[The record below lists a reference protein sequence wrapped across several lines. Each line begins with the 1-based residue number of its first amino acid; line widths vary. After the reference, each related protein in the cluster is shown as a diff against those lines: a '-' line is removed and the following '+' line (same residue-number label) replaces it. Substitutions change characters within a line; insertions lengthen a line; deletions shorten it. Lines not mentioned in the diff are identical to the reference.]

1 MIANEGHD
9 NWITVTILLAKR
21 AGYIVT
27 ERAGISLSQYRL
39 LLRLLAANNANG
51 QTAKAL
57 SEELGLSPSSVTS
70 ALNDLESLGAAQRRE
85 DGRDRRVVRVS
96 ITDSGADLIAKV
108 DPALCQLAHEFW
120 SVYDDN
126 ELAMTKRDSA
136 STVLER
142 RLGYMKIDGISVE
155 NAYIDSSLVTLA
167 SLNAH
172 MRRANI
178 SLNEYRVLHLLSR
191 YEQGLRVKDLSRR
204 LLLRSN
210 EVCVAASKLEEHGR
224 LERVKL
230 PSDRRAT
237 CFTITERG
245 TEKLRKMTPAIIDSL
260 QNDITEL
267 SENAFDLYDSI
278 ANKILAQYRQSHLLE

>member
-70 ALNDLESLGAAQRRE
+70 ALNDLESLGASQRRE

-210 EVCVAASKLEEHGR
+210 EVCVAASKLEEHDR

-245 TEKLRKMTPAIIDSL
+245 TEKLGKMTPAIIDSL

>member
-1 MIANEGHD
+1 MKPIEEIAQ
-9 NWITVTILLAKR
+9 A
-21 AGYIVT
+21 
-27 ERAGISLSQYRL
+27 AGI
-39 LLRLLAANNANG
+39 A
-51 QTAKAL
+51 TEAL
-57 SEELGLSPSSVTS
+57 SPY
-70 ALNDLESLGAAQRRE
+70 
-85 DGRDRRVVRVS
+85 GRY
-96 ITDSGADLIAKV
+96 IAKV

>member
-245 TEKLRKMTPAIIDSL
+245 TEKLGKMTPAIIDSL

>member
-245 TEKLRKMTPAIIDSL
+245 TEKLGKMTPAIIDSF

>member
-210 EVCVAASKLEEHGR
+210 EVCVAASKLEEHDR

-237 CFTITERG
+237 CFTITARG
-245 TEKLRKMTPAIIDSL
+245 TEKLGKMTPAIIDSL

>member
-96 ITDSGADLIAKV
+96 ITDSGSDLIAKV

>member
-39 LLRLLAANNANG
+39 LLRLLAANNDNG

-245 TEKLRKMTPAIIDSL
+245 TEKLRRMTPAIIDSL

>member
-39 LLRLLAANNANG
+39 LLRLLAANNDNG

>member
-9 NWITVTILLAKR
+9 NWITVTILLAKH

-245 TEKLRKMTPAIIDSL
+245 TEKLGKMTPAIIDSL

>member
-39 LLRLLAANNANG
+39 LLRLLAANNDNG

-96 ITDSGADLIAKV
+96 ITDSGANLIAKV

>member
-108 DPALCQLAHEFW
+108 DPALCRLAHEFW

-245 TEKLRKMTPAIIDSL
+245 TEKLGKMTPAIIDSF

>member
-245 TEKLRKMTPAIIDSL
+245 TEKLGKMTPAIIDSL

-267 SENAFDLYDSI
+267 SENAFDLYDST

>member
-210 EVCVAASKLEEHGR
+210 EVCVAASKLEEHDR

-245 TEKLRKMTPAIIDSL
+245 TEKLGKMTPAIIDSL